1 MPGANAGIR
10 NRIKNPLRLWPSMN
24 AISSKER
31 GIAVMKLS
39 RIQIAIGKLKTQW
52 TSAMPTGVFTRP
64 ARAKSMKIGSDKTT
78 GGVTRN
84 ASKKIR
90 NVGHQQKS
98 SIVKGELKPKPM

>member
-1 MPGANAGIR
+1 
-10 NRIKNPLRLWPSMN
+10 
-24 AISSKER
+24 
-31 GIAVMKLS
+31 
-39 RIQIAIGKLKTQW
+39 
-52 TSAMPTGVFTRP
+52 MPTGVFTRP

-84 ASKKIR
+84 ASKKTR